1 MDYYGNNDWWDY
13 IEHGWFGS
21 SQKGSAKGNHKYYM
35 RVSAGTKN
43 GQNVYRYFYSK
54 ADYEAYIRSGK
65 KKLTGAYRLEHHTN
79 GRTAHVATE
88 QYVDTDGQTKLR
100 KKYIS
105 AEEADKLRD
114 DKYRRERALKETP
127 KEKKKRMKQAR
138 KRYNKKMSTTRR
150 KIAVQKGMQTV
161 ARLMGKQ
168 MDFKKKP
175 SDKTEKKSIPEGRVP
190 QKLVCSR
197 GLYAEGK
204 VR

>member
-43 GQNVYRYFYSK
+43 GKNIYRYFYSK

-65 KKLTGAYRLEHHTN
+65 KKLTGAYRLEHHPN
-79 GRTAHVATE
+79 SRTAHVATE
-88 QYVDTDGQTKLR
+88 QYVDMDGQTKLR

-105 AEEADKLRD
+105 AEEADKLLD

-127 KEKKKRMKQAR
+127 KEKKKRMKQAK
-138 KRYNKKMSTTRR
+138 KRYNKKMSATRR

-161 ARLMGKQ
+161 ARFMGKQ

-175 SDKTEKKSIPEGRVP
+175 SDKTEKKAYREAGWHKSLFVP
-190 QKLVCSR
+190 GAYTRK
-197 GLYAEGK
+197 AK
-204 VR
+204 

>member
-1 MDYYGNNDWWDY
+1 MNDWWDY
-13 IEHGWFGS
+13 LAHG
-21 SQKGSAKGNHKYYM
+21 QEEQERKGHKYYM

-43 GQNVYRYFYSK
+43 GKNVYRYFYSK

-65 KKLTGAYRLEHHTN
+65 KKLTGAYRLEHHPN

-127 KEKKKRMKQAR
+127 DEKKKRMKQAK
-138 KRYNKKMSTTRR
+138 KRYDKKMSATRR
-150 KIAVQKGMQTV
+150 KIAAQKGMQTV
-161 ARLMGKQ
+161 ARLFGKQ

-175 SDKTEKKSIPEGRVP
+175 SDKTEKKAYRKAGWHKSLLAPGAYTR
-190 QKLVCSR
+190 K
-197 GLYAEGK
+197 AK
-204 VR
+204 